1 MHIHRRNPQ
10 LITSAWVNP
19 ADPAITASDDID
31 IDNNDPQSSQ
41 SPENLGEKIEEEEE
55 EEEDVNL
62 SNRGA
67 DTNAETS
74 GEAGEVVSHRLDQT
88 YPDIP
93 RPTPIK
99 LQTSGGEGSTP
110 PVLVQGGD
118 NNNNNGNTVEDQDK
132 NEEKEDED
140 EGSDEKKEKGIEDIA
155 KSISLPGLPLGMLG
169 PLMGP
174 INSISSVP
182 DNGPEGIME
191 IEVIPS
197 GGIDVPVFPGM
208 QDRNNNNNMVEEIWI
223 TTDDSSPGST
233 PPGVE
238 AGMFNPLDML
248 ANQLES
254 IMGGI
259 FGGSGSGIK
268 PEEKKLGQPIDE
280 VMLPNGLPQKGPEV
294 PIGTGGEGITVNTVD
309 VGGGGPVKRGWEDVG
324 KVVGI
329 VMLSVIGPVVVIT
342 ALGCGIT
349 MLVKR
354 VRSKRKG
361 YREVQAGL
369 CGDEEWN

>member
-19 ADPAITASDDID
+19 ADPAITVSDDID
-31 IDNNDPQSSQ
+31 IDNNDTKSSESQ
-41 SPENLGEKIEEEEE
+41 GNLGEKI
-55 EEEDVNL
+55 NL

-67 DTNAETS
+67 DANAETS

-99 LQTSGGEGSTP
+99 LHMSGGEESTP
-110 PVLVQGGD
+110 PVLIQGGD
-118 NNNNNGNTVEDQDK
+118 INNNNNNGDTVEDPDE

-155 KSISLPGLPLGMLG
+155 RSISLPGLPLGMLG

-182 DNGPEGIME
+182 DNEPEGIME

-197 GGIDVPVFPGM
+197 GGIDVPAFPGM

-223 TTDDSSPGST
+223 TTDDFSPGST
-233 PPGVE
+233 PPGAE

-259 FGGSGSGIK
+259 FGGSGGGIK

-294 PIGTGGEGITVNTVD
+294 LIGMGGEGITVNTVD

-354 VRSKRKG
+354 VRSKRRG